1 MRIFVFALL
10 GAAVTLAETPSVI
23 VIRNARVV
31 TVSGPTLDRA
41 TVVMREGLIEAVGQ
55 DVNPPAGS
63 WVIDGQGLTVYPGLI
78 DALSTW
84 GIPQPAAGGGTATL
98 RGVQPS
104 TPTPAVVIPAPPP
117 SPPAR
122 GPEDRPSTTSWI
134 TAADLIQPSD
144 RRIEMFRS
152 VGFTTAVT
160 FPTRGIFA
168 GQGSVINLAGE
179 KSGQMVVA
187 SPVGQYVSLMSGS
200 FASFPGSLMGVIAYI
215 RQVELDAE
223 HYKTVK
229 AAYDKNPR
237 GMPRPEYD
245 RALDGVVASPR
256 LLLPANRAVEISRMI
271 AFGKELKQPY
281 VLYGMVE
288 AYRAPDELKAAGI
301 PVLVN
306 LRWPERPRDADPE
319 LVESYRVLEA
329 RDKAPS
335 SPAALAKA
343 GVKFAL
349 YSGGIERPRDVMRAV
364 KRAIDAGLPSDA
376 AVRAMTLNAAEI
388 YGVADRLGSI
398 EKGKIANLVV
408 VKGDLFQDNAEVKY
422 IIIDGVKYEPVP
434 EPPAPPSGPRTP
446 TGGEDQ

>member
-1 MRIFVFALL
+1 MLMKISVFAVLCA
-10 GAAVTLAETPSVI
+10 GVALAETPSV
-23 VIRNARVV
+23 VAIRNARVV
-31 TVSGPTLDRA
+31 TVSGPILDRA
-41 TVVMREGLIEAVGQ
+41 TVVVRDGLIEAVGQ
-55 DVNPPAGS
+55 DISPPPGS
-63 WVIDGQGLTVYPGLI
+63 WIIEGQGLTVYPGLI

-84 GIPQPAAGGGTATL
+84 GIPQSTTTVVRTGAQG
-98 RGVQPS
+98 PS
-104 TPTPAVVIPAPPP
+104 PAPGVAVTP
-117 SPPAR
+117 PPAR
-122 GPEDRPSTTSWI
+122 GPEDRPSTTSWL

-152 VGFTTAVT
+152 AGFTTAVT

-179 KSGQMVVA
+179 KPGQMVVA

-223 HYKTVK
+223 HYKTVE
-229 AAYDKNPR
+229 AAYDKTPR
-237 GMPRPEYD
+237 GRPRPEYD
-245 RALDGVVASPR
+245 RALDGVLASPR
-256 LLLPANRAVEISRMI
+256 LLLPANRAVEITRMI

-288 AYRAPDELKAAGI
+288 AYRASGELKAAGI

-329 RDKAPS
+329 RDRAPS

-349 YSGGIERPRDVMRAV
+349 YSGGIQRPRDLMRAV

-422 IIIDGVKYEPVP
+422 IIIDGAKYEPVP

-446 TGGEDQ
+446 TGEEQ